1 MINFIKRFLKLS
13 VKRNIQNHK
22 VQIIQN
28 ENSISFKVTNFKNI
42 GSNYLLL
49 KDRSS
54 GRRIKKKIQGGKV
67 NFSYTEIFK
76 ISEKAI
82 LDMYVVCRV
91 YNKYIKKRTPFSN
104 DNLRINIFNKES
116 NIKLR
121 PFKTKN
127 NYLSI
132 IVEKSYFT
140 QTIHTLKAIGHNLY
154 IEGTLVSQ
162 ITPKDVNKVEVIIT
176 RRDNKKSYGFEIQS
190 SSVNKQRY
198 EFKGLLTMDKIRNDL
213 AVNSRWDLIL
223 QVRDLNNS
231 VIFKELINMSEFSN
245 FENEEDRYLLINK
258 DIDEDMQFVFYATMG
273 KESLAMWYT
282 DKHQFEKTYNI
293 AKGKSI
299 FNQVC
304 ESNPI
309 NKKMIF
315 FESFLGKSY
324 SGNPKYIY
332 EKLLEMGYSNQFIF
346 IWSYSGNSIIPG
358 NPIIVERESEEYFKY
373 LAESKYWVN
382 NIIFPVHRK
391 REGNIYLQTW
401 HGTPLKKLGFDIEV
415 DGPEK
420 LARENFYLESR
431 NWDYLISANRYSSN
445 IFKRAFK
452 FNKRVLEL
460 GYPANDIF
468 FKKDILELRDEL
480 KEKIGIPKDK
490 KVILYAPTWRDNES
504 SASWQHSFEIKINLN
519 DFMEKLSE
527 EYILL
532 LRMHH
537 LISDSIVISNEYK
550 DHIFN
555 VSSYDDIQELYV
567 ISDILITDYS
577 SVFFEFANTKKPIL
591 FFAYDYNLYKE
602 EIRGFYLDMKKDLP
616 GPILESSEE
625 LLNSIENIKQVE
637 LEYRSSYDQF
647 VKKYC
652 EIEDG
657 NSARKIIEEV
667 F

>member
-1 MINFIKRFLKLS
+1 
-13 VKRNIQNHK
+13 
-22 VQIIQN
+22 
-28 ENSISFKVTNFKNI
+28 
-42 GSNYLLL
+42 
-49 KDRSS
+49 
-54 GRRIKKKIQGGKV
+54 
-67 NFSYTEIFK
+67 
-76 ISEKAI
+76 
-82 LDMYVVCRV
+82 MYVVCRV

-104 DNLRINIFNKES
+104 DNLRMNIFDKES

-140 QTIHTLKAIGHNLY
+140 QKVYTLKAIGHNLY
-154 IEGTLVSQ
+154 IEGTLDSQ

-176 RRDNKKSYGFEIQS
+176 RRDKKKSYGFEIQS
-190 SSVNKQRY
+190 FAVNKQRY

-245 FENEEDRYLLINK
+245 FENEEDRYLLVNK
-258 DIDEDMQFVFYATMG
+258 DTYEDMQFVFYATMG

-293 AKGKSI
+293 AKGKTI

-332 EKLLEMGYSNQFIF
+332 EKLLELGYSNQFIF
-346 IWSYSGNSIIPG
+346 IWSYSGKSIIPG

-445 IFKRAFK
+445 IFK
-452 FNKRVLEL
+452 
-460 GYPANDIF
+460 
-468 FKKDILELRDEL
+468 
-480 KEKIGIPKDK
+480 
-490 KVILYAPTWRDNES
+490 
-504 SASWQHSFEIKINLN
+504 
-519 DFMEKLSE
+519 
-527 EYILL
+527 
-532 LRMHH
+532 
-537 LISDSIVISNEYK
+537 
-550 DHIFN
+550 
-555 VSSYDDIQELYV
+555 
-567 ISDILITDYS
+567 
-577 SVFFEFANTKKPIL
+577 
-591 FFAYDYNLYKE
+591 
-602 EIRGFYLDMKKDLP
+602 
-616 GPILESSEE
+616 
-625 LLNSIENIKQVE
+625 
-637 LEYRSSYDQF
+637 
-647 VKKYC
+647 
-652 EIEDG
+652 
-657 NSARKIIEEV
+657 
-667 F
+667 

>member
-1 MINFIKRFLKLS
+1 MF
-13 VKRNIQNHK
+13 
-22 VQIIQN
+22 QN
-28 ENSISFKVTNFKNI
+28 ENNISFKVTDIINM
-42 GSNYLLL
+42 GMDNYLVL

-54 GRRIKKKIQGGKV
+54 GRRIKKKIKGGNV
-67 NFSYTEIFK
+67 NFSCMEIFN
-76 ISEKAI
+76 IGETAI
-82 LDMYVVCRV
+82 LDIYIVCKV
-91 YNKYIKKRTPFSN
+91 YNKYIKSRTPFSSE
-104 DNLRINIFNKES
+104 NLKINIFDKES

-127 NYLSI
+127 NNLSI
-132 IVEKSYFT
+132 IVEKSYFL
-140 QTIHTLKAIGHNLY
+140 QKINTLKAIGHNLY
-154 IEGTLVSQ
+154 IEGALDSQ
-162 ITPKDVNKVEVIIT
+162 IVSKDIKKVEIIIT
-176 RRDNKKSYGFEIQS
+176 RRDNKKSYGFEIKS
-190 SSVNKQRY
+190 CAVNKQRY

-213 AVNSRWDLIL
+213 AVNSRWDLVL
-223 QVRDLNNS
+223 QVRDLNNA

-245 FENEEDRYLLINK
+245 FENEENRYLLVNK
-258 DIDEDMQFVFYATMG
+258 DIDKDMQFVFYATMG

-282 DKHQFEKTYNI
+282 DKYQFEKTYNI

-309 NKKMIF
+309 NKRMIF

-332 EKLLEMGYSNQFIF
+332 EKLLEMDYSNQFIF

-358 NPIIVERESEEYFKY
+358 NPIVVERESEEYFKY

-401 HGTPLKKLGFDIEV
+401 HGTPLKKLGYDIEV

-445 IFKRAFK
+445 IFRRAFK
-452 FNKRVLEL
+452 FKKRVLEL

-468 FKKDILELRDEL
+468 FRNDISELRDNF
-480 KEKIGIPKDK
+480 KEKIGIPKNK

-519 DFMEKLSE
+519 DFMERLSD

-550 DHIFN
+550 EHIFN

-602 EIRGFYLDMKKDLP
+602 EIRGFYLDMKNDLP

-625 LLNSIENIKQVE
+625 LLNSIKNIKQVE
-637 LEYRSSYDQF
+637 SEYKNSYDQF
-647 VKKYC
+647 IKKYC

-657 NSARKIIEEV
+657 NSARKIIKEV

>member
-1 MINFIKRFLKLS
+1 MVNFIKRFLKLS

-22 VQIIQN
+22 VQIIKN
-28 ENSISFKVTNFKNI
+28 ENNVSFRVTNVKNV
-42 GSNYLLL
+42 GSNYLVL

-54 GRRIKKKIQGGKV
+54 GRRIKKKIKGSNV
-67 NFSYTEIFK
+67 NFSCTEIFN
-76 ISEKAI
+76 IGEKAI
-82 LDMYVVCRV
+82 LDIYVVCRV
-91 YNKYIKKRTPFSN
+91 YNKHIKKRTPFSN
-104 DNLRINIFNKES
+104 DNLGINIFDKES

-140 QTIHTLKAIGHNLY
+140 QKVNTLKAIGHNLY
-154 IEGTLVSQ
+154 IEGALDSQ
-162 ITPKDVNKVEVIIT
+162 VTPNEVNKVEVILT
-176 RRDNKKSYGFEIQS
+176 RRDNKKSYGFQIQS
-190 SSVNKQRY
+190 SSVDKQRY

-223 QVRDLNNS
+223 QVRNLKNS

-245 FENEEDRYLLINK
+245 FENEENRYLLVNK

-282 DKHQFEKTYNI
+282 DKRQFEKTYNI

-346 IWSYSGNSIIPG
+346 IWSYSGNSSIPG
-358 NPIIVERESEEYFKY
+358 NPIVVERESEEYFKY

-468 FKKDILELRDEL
+468 FKKDISGLRDEL

-519 DFMEKLSE
+519 DFMEKLSD

-616 GPILESSEE
+616 GPIVESSEE
-625 LLNSIENIKQVE
+625 LLNSIKNIKQVE
-637 LEYRSSYDQF
+637 IEYKSTYDQF

>member
-1 MINFIKRFLKLS
+1 MINFIKRFLKLI

-28 ENSISFKVTNFKNI
+28 ENNISFKVTNFKNV
-42 GSNYLLL
+42 GSNYVVL

-54 GRRIKKKIQGGKV
+54 GRRIKKKIHGSKV
-67 NFSYTEIFK
+67 NFSYTEIFN

-104 DNLRINIFNKES
+104 DNLRMNIFDKES

-140 QTIHTLKAIGHNLY
+140 QKVYTLKAIGHNLY
-154 IEGTLVSQ
+154 IEGTLDSQ

-190 SSVNKQRY
+190 FAVNKQRY

-245 FENEEDRYLLINK
+245 FENEEDRYLLVNK
-258 DIDEDMQFVFYATMG
+258 DTNEDMQFVFYATMG

-293 AKGKSI
+293 AKGKTI

-332 EKLLEMGYSNQFIF
+332 EKLLELGYSNQFIF
-346 IWSYSGNSIIPG
+346 IWSYSGKSIIPG

-468 FKKDILELRDEL
+468 FKKDISGLRDEL
-480 KEKIGIPKDK
+480 KEKVGIPKDK

-519 DFMEKLSE
+519 DFMERLSD

-537 LISDSIVISNEYK
+537 LISDSIVIPDEYK

-616 GPILESSEE
+616 GPILQSSEE
-625 LLNSIENIKQVE
+625 LLNSIKNIKQVE
-637 LEYRSSYDQF
+637 LEYKSSYDKF
-647 VKKYC
+647 IKKYC

>member
-1 MINFIKRFLKLS
+1 MINFIKRFLKLI

-28 ENSISFKVTNFKNI
+28 ENNISFKVTDFKNV
-42 GSNYLLL
+42 GSNYLVL

-54 GRRIKKKIQGGKV
+54 GRRIKKKIHGSKV
-67 NFSYTEIFK
+67 NFSYTEIFN

-104 DNLRINIFNKES
+104 DNLRMNIFDKES

-140 QTIHTLKAIGHNLY
+140 QKVYTLKAIGHNLY
-154 IEGTLVSQ
+154 IEGTLDSQ

-176 RRDNKKSYGFEIQS
+176 RRDKKKSYGFEIQS
-190 SSVNKQRY
+190 FAVNKQRY

-245 FENEEDRYLLINK
+245 FENEEDRYLLVNK
-258 DIDEDMQFVFYATMG
+258 DTYEDMQFVFYATMG

-293 AKGKSI
+293 AKGKTI

-332 EKLLEMGYSNQFIF
+332 EKLLELGYSNQFIF
-346 IWSYSGNSIIPG
+346 IWSYSGKSIIPG

-468 FKKDILELRDEL
+468 FKKDISGLRDEL
-480 KEKIGIPKDK
+480 KEKVGIPKDK

-519 DFMEKLSE
+519 DFMERLSD

-537 LISDSIVISNEYK
+537 LISDSIVIPDEYK

-616 GPILESSEE
+616 GPILQSSEE
-625 LLNSIENIKQVE
+625 LLNSIKNIKQVE
-637 LEYRSSYDQF
+637 LEYKSSYDKF
-647 VKKYC
+647 IKKYC